1 MLEGQGG
8 IHQLQQA
15 QLDRVL
21 VTMLILELHSL
32 QPSAGP
38 PSVEEAP
45 ETVLAP
51 VDHYFKPLNKYR
63 SLCLPH
69 PLREKVQVLIQKSSL
84 PELEGLG
91 YA

>member
-8 IHQLQQA
+8 IHQLKQA
-15 QLDRVL
+15 QLLRML
-21 VTMLILELHSL
+21 VAMLILELNCL
-32 QPSAGP
+32 QPGAGP

-51 VDHYFKPLNKYR
+51 VHHYFKPLNEYR

-69 PLREKVQVLIQKSSL
+69 PLGEKVQVLI
-84 PELEGLG
+84 
-91 YA
+91 

>member
-1 MLEGQGG
+1 ML
-8 IHQLQQA
+8 LT
-15 QLDRVL
+15 V
-21 VTMLILELHSL
+21 LILELQGL
-32 QPSAGP
+32 QPSTGP

-51 VDHYFKPLNKYR
+51 VDHYFKPLNEYR

-69 PLREKVQVLIQKSSL
+69 PLGEKVQVLIQKRPL

-91 YA
+91 YP